1 MLTIKSPKINFK
13 GLDLDNLIPD
23 LDLKKRSVNL
33 MDSDPEILIIQIAP
47 DPGGVE
53 AAIIVPLDI
62 INFIVFC

>member
-1 MLTIKSPKINFK
+1 
-13 GLDLDNLIPD
+13 
-23 LDLKKRSVNL
+23 
-33 MDSDPEILIIQIAP
+33 MDSGPEILIIQIAP